1 MSDSQLIIAPRRGRI
16 ITSRFLTTLAATA
29 NTRRNLSGGYGVNAR
44 ETRNGTI
51 LEPKLP
57 RRVGR
62 KTGTV
67 TAMLTAR
74 DTTNKHIVAW
84 SEVEIDDVGTGSIL
98 PGGRTGTVADEP
110 AIELSKNP
118 FAFTPDPTQGDIVQL
133 QRRTFSTGKIFWAMD
148 HSYYPVFEAFIKN
161 DGGVAG
167 DSTTDCTFTYEV
179 LTIDSVTIATGLTPR
194 RPRYAKTT
202 YIVAPD
208 NSIGFVAWGGPF
220 LPNTALEIA
229 LEEVEDTRDC

>member
-67 TAMLTAR
+67 TAILTSR
-74 DTTNKHIVAW
+74 DTTNKHIAAW
-84 SEVEIDDVGTGSIL
+84 SEVEINDVGTASIL
-98 PGGRTGTVADEP
+98 LGGRTGTPTDEP

-118 FAFTPDPTQGDIVQL
+118 FAFSPDPVSGDIVQL
-133 QRRTFSTGKIFWAMD
+133 ERRTSSTGKIFWAMD
-148 HSYYPVFEAFIKN
+148 HSFLSTFQAFVKN

-167 DSTTDCTFTYEV
+167 DSTTDCTFTYEI
-179 LTIDSVTIATGLTPR
+179 LTIDSVTINTGLTPK
-194 RPRYAKTT
+194 RPRYPKTT

-208 NSIGFVAWGGPF
+208 FSIGLVAWNGPF
-220 LPNTALEIA
+220 APNSVLDIAIEEI
-229 LEEVEDTRDC
+229 EKSRVC